1 MRALPG
7 VAIGIICG
15 AIVLTRLYKTTRG
28 SVLMVAIWHAVFDL
42 LSASKASDGT
52 IAMIMSIVIMVWAIM
67 VIILYKPA
75 NLSGQEK
82 QTL

>member
-1 MRALPG
+1 
-7 VAIGIICG
+7 
-15 AIVLTRLYKTTRG
+15 
-28 SVLMVAIWHAVFDL
+28 MVAIWHAVFDL